1 MKVVIYLVYLTF
13 ILYSC
18 TPINK
23 QHGYLM
29 EDMLSSSGEM
39 TQFVPG
45 TTSKND
51 VFLILGSPSIK
62 ISDINNIW
70 IYLISLK
77 TQNIFENDDI
87 VFQSIYRF
95 EFNNKGVLISK
106 NTYNKENFTEI
117 AFSDEKTR
125 VIADSYGLADQLYDS
140 FTRGQ

>member
-1 MKVVIYLVYLTF
+1 MKPVIYLVCLTF
-13 ILYSC
+13 LLYSC

-23 QHGYLM
+23 QHGYLI
-29 EDMLSSSGEM
+29 EDVLSSSGEM
-39 TQFVPG
+39 TQFIPG
-45 TTSKND
+45 STSKND

-77 TQNIFENDDI
+77 TKNVFENDNI

-95 EFNNKGVLISK
+95 EFNSQGVLVSK
-106 NTYNKENFTEI
+106 ETYNEENFTEI
-117 AFSDEKTR
+117 AFSSEKTR
-125 VIADSYGLADQLYDS
+125 VIVDSYGFADQLYDS

>member
-125 VIADSYGLADQLYDS
+125 VIVDSYGLADQLYDS